1 MKIIVLGNGSWGP
14 ALASVLKDNNNDV
27 DIWDEKSKIEK
38 ADVYVNCLPVQ
49 FLRDLLK
56 IAQIENNENILFV
69 NGSKG
74 IEKDTYKLPN
84 EIVKEII
91 GDKIDYFCLIGPS
104 FASEVVAKMPTMV
117 NIGYEIE
124 LNKKLIKNI
133 FETDYFKIR
142 LVEGIKDLELSG
154 ALKNVYAIGCGLADG
169 LGYKWNTRAWLI
181 SMAINEINKIIK
193 VDESIIIG
201 VIGDLILTC
210 NSEESRNFQFG
221 KMLAS
226 EKIEKILGKV
236 RGTIEGEQTI
246 ESVKKYKM
254 PLLNFIAETIK
265 NDDPIQVKEKFKT
278 FLNLN

>member
-1 MKIIVLGNGSWGP
+1 MKIVILGNGSWGP
-14 ALASVLKDNNNDV
+14 ALASVLKENNNEV
-27 DIWDEKSKIEK
+27 SIWDEKNKIEK
-38 ADVYVNCLPVQ
+38 AQVYVNCLPVQ

-56 IAQIENNENILFV
+56 IAQIENNENILFI

-84 EIVKEII
+84 EIVREVI

-117 NIGYEIE
+117 NIGYEKE
-124 LNKKLIKNI
+124 LNKEMIKNV
-133 FETDYFKIR
+133 FETDYFKVKLTR
-142 LVEGIKDLELSG
+142 GIKDLELSG
-154 ALKNVYAIGCGLADG
+154 ALKNVYAIGCGLTDG

-181 SMAINEINKIIK
+181 SMAIDEMNKIIK
-193 VDESIIIG
+193 IDESITIG
-201 VIGDLILTC
+201 VVGDLILTC

-226 EKIEKILGKV
+226 EKIEEILKNIS
-236 RGTIEGEQTI
+236 GTVEGAQTI

-254 PLLNFIAETIK
+254 PLLDFIAEVIK
-265 NDDPIQVKEKFKT
+265 DDDPTQVENKFKA
-278 FLNLN
+278 FLKS